1 MSGSQWDELCTAAAR
16 GERDKVLDM
25 LQQGVNVDGL
35 NKFQRTAL
43 QVGTFGAFLPRG
55 AVPNGALAHVST
67 LIIFMALIRYEAAW
81 WGFVLLGGSS
91 PVLGGGGGVT
101 RPGSFHALRSAFA
114 QVAQLGHG
122 RLVRD
127 LLEAGAD
134 PNRPDPVLRLTATHD
149 AAREGFPESVRAL
162 LEHGADVNLPDA
174 HGNLPLHLAAREG
187 HLEVVKLLGA
197 RTAHPGAANGQGRSA
212 RQLARDFG
220 RARAAEYLQKHLES
234 DVGV

>member
-43 QVGTFGAFLPRG
+43 
-55 AVPNGALAHVST
+55 
-67 LIIFMALIRYEAAW
+67 
-81 WGFVLLGGSS
+81 
-91 PVLGGGGGVT
+91 
-101 RPGSFHALRSAFA
+101 

-187 HLEVVKLLGA
+187 HLEVVELLGA

-234 DVGV
+234 D